1 MTIWRGIQTHTTPVD
16 STPGISEWQ
25 QNTRMLKAGELQRR
39 TGFQST
45 AIAKQSGAI
54 YEIMSAT
61 GLGSNFLT
69 FDLGATIDGRT
80 TAAGSIDV
88 FPPPPVGPKR
98 RRPDVVAGNPVAPVI
113 VFITASPPSPQ
124 AYVVG
129 NVTFTPTINYDGLS
143 GPLIYLWSIFT
154 VGPALLS
161 PATPT
166 NPTCVYDFH
175 SSAIPATYS
184 GFILTVSTTL
194 NGFVVT
200 SGQVVYLV
208 T

>member
-113 VFITASPPSPQ
+113 NFFTASPPSPQ

-129 NVTFTPTINYDGLS
+129 NVTFTPDITYDGLS
-143 GPLIYLWSIFT
+143 GPLIYSWSSFT
-154 VGPALLS
+154 VGAGPPS
-161 PATPT
+161 PTAPTT
-166 NPTCVYDFH
+166 NPTCVYDFSG
-175 SSAIPATYS
+175 SSIPDTYS

-194 NGFVVT
+194 NGFVVMA
-200 SGQVVYLV
+200 SEEYVVS
-208 T
+208 